1 MPYDPLASG
10 FAFNQYHANDTAR
23 TVKAPTKT
31 GTTICGVVF
40 SSGVVLGADTRSTN
54 GETVA
59 DKNCAKIHYLAPN
72 MFCCGAGTAADTEA
86 VTGRLTTRLQ
96 SFSNLPSGSVSSELL
111 LHRSFSDRPSKVVTA
126 LTILKER
133 LFKYQGH
140 IGAALVLG
148 GVDGNGPHIFSVYP
162 HGSSDSLPYATM
174 GSGSLAAMAVLES
187 EYQEGLDENAAKNL
201 VTRAIKAGIFNDL
214 GSGSNVDLCVIT
226 KDGAKEL
233 RNHQTYNERSCNLR
247 ESPLVSE
254 KIELN
259 TSNLTRATAASTPIN
274 TSRATQNL

>member
-1 MPYDPLASG
+1 
-10 FAFNQYHANDTAR
+10 
-23 TVKAPTKT
+23 
-31 GTTICGVVF
+31 
-40 SSGVVLGADTRSTN
+40 
-54 GETVA
+54 
-59 DKNCAKIHYLAPN
+59 
-72 MFCCGAGTAADTEA
+72 
-86 VTGRLTTRLQ
+86 
-96 SFSNLPSGSVSSELL
+96 
-111 LHRSFSDRPSKVVTA
+111 
-126 LTILKER
+126 LKER

-187 EYQEGLDENAAKNL
+187 EYQEGLDENGAKNL

-226 KDGAKEL
+226 IDGAKEL
-233 RNHQTYNERSCNLR
+233 RNHKTYNERSCNLR

-254 KIELN
+254 KVELN
-259 TSNLTRATAASTPIN
+259 TSNLTSATAASKPIN
-274 TSRATQNL
+274 TPRAIQNL